1 MWRDLEFGWAWS
13 NSEKGGENRNNNNN
27 NRRIKFVDSKK
38 FRVVSEID

>member
-1 MWRDLEFGWAWS
+1 MWRDLGFGWVWS
-13 NSEKGGENRNNNNN
+13 NSEKGGENRNNNN

>member
-1 MWRDLEFGWAWS
+1 MWRDLRFGWAWS
-13 NSEKGGENRNNNNN
+13 NSEKGGENRNNNN

>member
-1 MWRDLEFGWAWS
+1 MWRDLGFGWAWS
-13 NSEKGGENRNNNNN
+13 NSEKGGENRNNN

>member
-1 MWRDLEFGWAWS
+1 MWRDLGFGWAWS

-27 NRRIKFVDSKK
+27 RRIKFVNSKK